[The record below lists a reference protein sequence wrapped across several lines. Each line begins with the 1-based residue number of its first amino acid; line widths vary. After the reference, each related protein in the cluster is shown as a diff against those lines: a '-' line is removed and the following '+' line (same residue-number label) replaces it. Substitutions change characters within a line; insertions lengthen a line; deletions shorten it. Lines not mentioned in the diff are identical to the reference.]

1 MNQVLIFS
9 PFAIANL
16 HDAAGANSNALS
28 IVILVVMAIA
38 NCFFLGR
45 WGLVYVKE
53 FAKQIGLKEKWQKFK
68 EKVCRKKVKQA
79 REECSSNDNANGIIA
94 TFGNEKADETP
105 DISPISNKLAFNND
119 SFSSPEK
126 ENERLAL
133 SDDQEPKLAVDLPQL
148 SSQGN
153 TNVVELGDDSV
164 DYLKEMMIF

>member
-9 PFAIANL
+9 PLAIANL

-133 SDDQEPKLAVDLPQL
+133 SDDQEPKLAVQL